1 MGTHVRTRR
10 REVGGG
16 DAHTQT
22 GRCRTTRRP
31 DSHCF
36 LFLRAPPLFPPF
48 LPLHCAGMPKIND
61 GQRCAHPACSKQ
73 YRDVKVGN
81 DYATVNDWAG
91 KGKRFGTCPTTGY
104 EQLNLRDKPTSW
116 VTVDNRSSTLL
127 GSDLY
132 DEQMRLHKSCGHT
145 DATAEKETRQV

>member
-1 MGTHVRTRR
+1 M
-10 REVGGG
+10 EVGGG
-16 DAHTQT
+16 DAHTHT
-22 GRCRTTRRP
+22 CRYRTIRRP
-31 DSHCF
+31 ESCCL
-36 LFLRAPPLFPPF
+36 LFLRAPPLFPLL
-48 LPLHCAGMPKIND
+48 LPLHVAGMPAIKD

-116 VTVDNRSSTLL
+116 VTV
-127 GSDLY
+127 
-132 DEQMRLHKSCGHT
+132 
-145 DATAEKETRQV
+145 ETGVQHFWGPTCTTSR